1 MTVKS
6 AFFSGKRW
14 RVVTD
19 EEIDGYADA
28 PEFEDGRRELWIH
41 PALEGQRRLETCVHE
56 ALHACLPGVCEQAV
70 DGTARDVAR
79 FLWRLG
85 YRLK

>member
-28 PEFEDGRRELWIH
+28 P
-41 PALEGQRRLETCVHE
+41 
-56 ALHACLPGVCEQAV
+56 PGVCEQAV